1 MKQTDIMFFFDTEDY
16 TDLRSV
22 DAARKIAELFT
33 EEGVTAHFS
42 VVGLVAK
49 QMMDNGCTEAI
60 EALKKH
66 EIGNHTYAHSMHP
79 NISQISDIE
88 DYGAA
93 YAAVAE
99 MESASLALLKE
110 AFGRDADFG
119 VPPGNAVSYAA
130 QYYYADQGLSAYGD
144 CAEYRADR
152 NAVWC
157 CNLMQTTYEDS
168 FEGMAFN
175 DQAQTDPDTDA
186 KIDAMMDRLAK
197 KDWAIVY
204 SHPNMACFKNFWDSV
219 NFKGANL
226 HPDGQYA
233 LCDPRSPEEEAHYYD
248 TMRKIIRRFAADD
261 RFNVT
266 ALPAVIARQKPRVTL
281 TPADM
286 PMIAAHLAE
295 KYAPV
300 EDPSLALSDLFAAS
314 IAFLKGEAAFT
325 PGKAYGLLSPTA
337 ELDHPVEL
345 TVCGIR
351 KAAAEIP
358 VGGFWPSS
366 YEVDGVKLGW
376 GDMLY
381 AMVGALTAE
390 GERITLAPHPVMTLL
405 DEAPDI
411 KNSDLRSSWMHSP
424 DLKDEYLSDRLRLQ
438 VYTIRKAD

>member
-49 QMMDNGCTEAI
+49 QMMDNGCTDAI
-60 EALKKH
+60 EAIKKH
-66 EIGNHTYAHSMHP
+66 EVGNHTLGHSMHP
-79 NISQISDIE
+79 NICQISDIE
-88 DYGAA
+88 DHDAA
-93 YAAVAE
+93 YAAVAG
-99 MESASLALLKE
+99 MESVSLALLDE
-110 AFGRDADFG
+110 AYGKKIGFG

-130 QYYYADQGLSAYGD
+130 QYYYADQGLSMYGD
-144 CAEYRADR
+144 CAEYRAGR
-152 NAVWC
+152 NGVWC
-157 CNLMQTTYEDS
+157 CNLMQITYENAIES
-168 FEGMAFN
+168 MAFN
-175 DQAQTDPDTDA
+175 GKAEIDPRTDE
-186 KIDAMMDRLAK
+186 KIEALVEEMAK
-197 KDWAIVY
+197 KDWAIIY
-204 SHPNMACFKNFWDSV
+204 SHPNMACFKNFWDAV
-219 NFKGANL
+219 NFNGSNL
-226 HPDGQYA
+226 HPDGDYEA
-233 LCDPRSPEEEAHYYD
+233 CTPRSAEEEAHYYA
-248 TMRKIIRRFAADD
+248 TMRKIIRRFVADD

-266 ALPAVIARQKPRVTL
+266 ALPAIIARQKPRITL

-295 KYAPV
+295 KYAPI
-300 EDPSLALSDLFAAS
+300 EEPSLALSDLFAAEV
-314 IAFLKGEAAFT
+314 AFLKGETSFT

-337 ELDHPVEL
+337 ELDHPVSL
-345 TVCGIR
+345 TVEGIR

-358 VGGFWPSS
+358 VGGFWPSF

-381 AMVGALTAE
+381 AMAAALRAE
-390 GERITLAPHPVMTLL
+390 GESVTLEPHPVMTLL

-411 KNSDLRSSWMHSP
+411 RDSDLKGTWMHSP
-424 DLKDEYLSDRLRLQ
+424 DLKDAYLSDRLRLQ